1 VLKVNK
7 TKFFLSMIV
16 YLLASVQTFSQT
28 EYSQISRLPPLQ
40 APLDESTQKLLDAT
54 RSKGGQIINLHL
66 TYAHAPS
73 IGNANLAMAYALRF
87 QSKSPRQLREIAI
100 IRTAQI
106 LDAKYE
112 LNQHLS
118 LGVACGLTSAQID
131 EMPTWRAHPDH
142 FNSHQRAVLAYADA
156 IGYNKGEV
164 DDETYKAMSSLFDP
178 QEIVELT
185 MAIGAYTSTA
195 YFTKALRTQIEVDGR
210 SAAPGKC

>member
-1 VLKVNK
+1 MSYMRVIL
-7 TKFFLSMIV
+7 FFSFCFLSSLNT
-16 YLLASVQTFSQT
+16 YSQAEFT
-28 EYSQISRLPPLQ
+28 QISRLPALK
-40 APLDESTQKLLDAT
+40 APLDEPTQKLLDAT

-73 IGNANLAMAYALRF
+73 IGQANLSMAYALRF

-112 LNQHLS
+112 LNQHYS
-118 LGVACGLTSAQID
+118 LGLACGLSAAQID
-131 EMPTWRAHPDH
+131 GMPNWRGHAEM
-142 FNSHQRAVLAYADA
+142 FNQHQQAVLAYAEA

-164 DDETYKAMSSLFDP
+164 DDATFSDMTHLFDS

-185 MAIGAYTSTA
+185 MAISAYTSTA
-195 YFTKALRTQIEVDGR
+195 YFTKALRTQVEVDGR
-210 SAAPGKC
+210 SAAPGQC